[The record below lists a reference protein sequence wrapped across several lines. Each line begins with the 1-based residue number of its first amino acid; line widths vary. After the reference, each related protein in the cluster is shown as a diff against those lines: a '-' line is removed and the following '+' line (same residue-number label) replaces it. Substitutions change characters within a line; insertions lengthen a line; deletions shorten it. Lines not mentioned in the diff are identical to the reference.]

1 MNSKDLRIKELASF
15 LDTSIDNIE
24 ATNNPILF
32 IVDGIEEYLVC
43 TDEEADQLATDYILD
58 SLYCFNTDFIFYH
71 SILNTENSDDNSCMD
86 LIQTLQHDCNNKA
99 ILELIEDID
108 SFIQDAIIS
117 DGREHFIAF
126 YDGMENIQGDFFI
139 YRYN

>member
-1 MNSKDLRIKELASF
+1 M
-15 LDTSIDNIE
+15 
-24 ATNNPILF
+24 
-32 IVDGIEEYLVC
+32 YLQYKLTVYK
-43 TDEEADQLATDYILD
+43 AVL
-58 SLYCFNTDFIFYH
+58 
-71 SILNTENSDDNSCMD
+71 NSCMD

-117 DGREHFIAF
+117 DGRERFIAF